1 MTRNFWATCAA
12 LLLAA
17 FLFWGVPASAMQI
30 LEAVDHAEL
39 EAVVSNRAVSRI
51 TLAGDRVARVVRG
64 AEGFVVEHDKARG
77 DLYLKPLERETK
89 IRESVTL
96 FIGTVRGFT
105 YRLKL
110 RPAARDSAQI
120 LIRNAAAIP
129 RTDGPVAGNGRVG
142 ALATLVRAV
151 ARREVP
157 PGYEVETPHESPLRD
172 GLSLLEVWRGRK
184 FTARVYEAKSEPA
197 YEALLKS
204 LEPVAAALWRAP
216 DASGPSGGRL
226 VVAVYETYPT
236 EARDER

>member
-1 MTRNFWATCAA
+1 MTRNFWAACAASLLAA
-12 LLLAA
+12 LLLRPA
-17 FLFWGVPASAMQI
+17 PASAMQI

-39 EAVVSNRAVSRI
+39 EAVVSDRAVSRI

-64 AEGFVVEHDKARG
+64 AVGFAVEHDKARG
-77 DLYLKPLERETK
+77 DLYLRPLERETQT
-89 IRESVTL
+89 RESVTL

-129 RTDGPVAGNGRVG
+129 RTDGPIAGKGRVG

-157 PGYEVETPHESPLRD
+157 PGYVVETPHESPRRD
-172 GLSLLEVWRGRK
+172 GLCAARSLARAEVYRARIRGGPGSGACPRNPEAGNGAWCRRPVAVFARKRAIGRATRRGR
-184 FTARVYEAKSEPA
+184 A
-197 YEALLKS
+197 
-204 LEPVAAALWRAP
+204 
-216 DASGPSGGRL
+216 
-226 VVAVYETYPT
+226 
-236 EARDER
+236 